1 MPDVLVRNVDDK
13 MLIRLKER
21 AEKHGR
27 SLQNELIHLLS
38 TLVND
43 EPMSDEA
50 TAARIRR
57 SLRGRKFNDS
67 AVSLREDRAR

>member
-1 MPDVLVRNVDDK
+1 MPDVLVRNVDEHVLAK
-13 MLIRLKER
+13 LKER

-38 TLVND
+38 TLVKD
-43 EPMSDEA
+43 EPISDEA

-57 SLRGRKFNDS
+57 SLRGRKFTDS